1 MLIDLTRPL
10 GPRIDIGLAP
20 KSLVVAVMDGK
31 VTQRSP
37 TGLQFKL
44 DNPDSCAAAGQGRTI
59 SAFRLRPGDAGMG
72 FQDSGEQG
80 WEFSAWSQNDDSH
93 DYTYIVLGH
102 ELRGDRPDGWVCWFR
117 HGQAMQRMVFM
128 LPEYDPTDNSPFML
142 DPFREVVPPG
152 PSRYELLGQDA

>member
-1 MLIDLTRPL
+1 MLIDLTLPI

-31 VTQRSP
+31 VTQRTP
-37 TGLQFKL
+37 MGLQIPL
-44 DNPDSCAAAGQGRTI
+44 TTPDSCQAAGESRII
-59 SAFRLRPGDAGMG
+59 SAFRLRPGLDGDG
-72 FQDSGEQG
+72 FQDSGERG

-102 ELRGDRPDGWVCWFR
+102 ERDEPEQWVCWFR

-128 LPEYDPTDNSPFML
+128 LPEYSPHDNTLFTL
-142 DPFREVVPPG
+142 DPFREVTPPG
-152 PSRYELLGQDA
+152 PSRYELLGQDT